1 MRAKVL
7 VVPVYQKH
15 WLYHV
20 WLESTAE
27 DAAAEHTTHWTNGK
41 SLQEKASFLGK
52 ELSFKVKVA
61 AAKQWRSIQAAEEGT
76 FKNTLHRLA
85 QWVLSREDPRETFL
99 KSLPLRAHS
108 LEIIHPCAL
117 NERLVQRRLRRMA
130 LAQEHYHNR
139 RILGWALATLPQ
151 LPLVI
156 TPFPNVTLYFTAYK
170 MVSHYQAL
178 QGCRMLRSA
187 FQRYDQEQQE
197 MRGGCCHNN
206 APERS
211 RTFCSGGRGGGGDT
225 GGLLGGLARLMPLR
239 RRHAAVGCRGGCTAT
254 GKDQAGPCDC
264 GGSSNHT
271 DITST
276 SHVNHGAPLRSSSC
290 FHSTSWS
297 SSSSASLV
305 PPLPEFRCSKA
316 LDKVVEPLERWRTP
330 LSDIDAARIEQLFR
344 PKPELKATTSTKWD
358 SGSREAKIAGNGGEE
373 SEEDSLD
380 SGVRKLSELVTCL
393 RTQVLEGKMQER
405 QRQRLH

>member
-20 WLESTAE
+20 WLESTAG
-27 DAAAEHTTHWTNGK
+27 DAAAEHPTNWTNGK

-52 ELSFKVKVA
+52 ELSYKVKVA

-108 LEIIHPCAL
+108 LEIIYPCAL
-117 NERLVQRRLRRMA
+117 SERLVQRRLRRMA

-187 FQRYDQEQQE
+187 FQRYDQEEQE
-197 MRGGCCHNN
+197 TRRGCCHNN
-206 APERS
+206 AAERS
-211 RTFCSGGRGGGGDT
+211 RSGCSGGRGGGGDT
-225 GGLLGGLARLMPLR
+225 GGFLSSLARLLPLR
-239 RRHAAVGCRGGCTAT
+239 RPHAAAGCRGGCTTT
-254 GKDQAGPCDC
+254 GKERGGPC
-264 GGSSNHT
+264 GGSSSSSHT

-276 SHVNHGAPLRSSSC
+276 SHVNNGTPIPSSFCSQ
-290 FHSTSWS
+290 SSAWW
-297 SSSSASLV
+297 SSSSASVV
-305 PPLPEFRCSKA
+305 PPFPEFSCSKA
-316 LDKVVEPLERWRTP
+316 LDKVVQPLERYGVV
-330 LSDIDAARIEQLFR
+330 
-344 PKPELKATTSTKWD
+344 D
-358 SGSREAKIAGNGGEE
+358 SVSYM
-373 SEEDSLD
+373 L
-380 SGVRKLSELVTCL
+380 
-393 RTQVLEGKMQER
+393 GKCADVQG
-405 QRQRLH
+405 